1 MKFLVYTFHDGGS
14 HEGCSFKELAKLTM
28 PSKQEYAKL
37 HGYDFYVREDSNP
50 ERAVGWTKID
60 IALDKIESYDWM
72 LYVECDA
79 MIMNQTIR
87 LESLIDNNYDIIIAN
102 SKYRS
107 DYTGINTGVIL
118 VKCSQWSKDFLKS
131 LNGSPEFFNSNWFE
145 QGAIIQAVRND
156 EVRSHF
162 KLVDNRL
169 LNSYH
174 HQDTPDDNFVL
185 GDFIC
190 HAAGISNESRQALF
204 TELGGRIINL
214 PEDKSVKT
222 PFFTGR

>member
-1 MKFLVYTFHDGGS
+1 
-14 HEGCSFKELAKLTM
+14 M

-60 IALDKIESYDWM
+60 IALDKIENYDWI

-87 LESLIDNNYDIIIAN
+87 LENLIDNNYDIIIAD

-107 DYTGINTGVIL
+107 DYTGVNTGVML
-118 VKCSQWSKDFLKS
+118 MKCSPWSRDFLQS
-131 LNGSPEFFNSNWFE
+131 LNEKSEFFHTNWFE
-145 QGAIIQAVRND
+145 QGAIIQAIRND
-156 EVRSHF
+156 DIRLHF

-169 LNSYH
+169 FNSYYH
-174 HQDTPDDNFVL
+174 KDTPDDNFRF

-190 HAAGISNESRQALF
+190 HCAGTSNETRHALF
-204 TELGGRIINL
+204 SELSQRIIKPPTNTL
-214 PEDKSVKT
+214 IET
-222 PFFTGR
+222 PFF